1 MDEAQ
6 FVFFSQY
13 IYIYINRDT
22 QCNETQKKP
31 FARIVDIYGHVMDQL
46 SAFDESEKVLIGE
59 LPFYIPFLKPGI
71 Q

>member
-1 MDEAQ
+1 MDEAL
-6 FVFFSQY
+6 FFSQY
-13 IYIYINRDT
+13 IYIHRDT
-22 QCNETQKKP
+22 QCNETQKKL

-59 LPFYIPFLKPGI
+59 LPSYIPFLKPGI